1 MNNKKHKF
9 LFDIAWYF
17 VGGIIPILVGFIRVP
32 IFTRYFTASEYG
44 IYGIILIT
52 YTILTLFLFSWL
64 ANCIWRFY
72 NKYKN
77 KNELPR
83 LYSNLFL
90 LFIAFSALFTIIAV
104 GWSIG
109 SNEEE
114 TKRLVLYVFL
124 QLMVSNLNNYMLI
137 VHRLE
142 ENSGLF
148 NTVTML
154 RAILSFGLQYIL
166 TFRLGWRIEAI
177 PSSMIIVEAIISL
190 FLISKFL
197 QTGKIKIGLI
207 SKTTLKELFE
217 YAIPGIISNL
227 GLYLLTSSDRYVIAL
242 FEEMDKVGI
251 YNQVYNLCQISIM
264 ALVNIYLSVIN
275 PRFFK
280 ELESNF
286 NATSRLTIIYIK
298 PFLLILAPIVTYF
311 SLFARP
317 VATVLLGPEFR
328 VGYPLIPW
336 VSFAVFIYG
345 LTLFFENRL
354 KLNSK
359 YKPVIIGFLICA
371 AINIGINF
379 FTIPKWGYFWAGIST
394 FISYLI
400 LLIYLIYQ
408 DIRKNGLLLK
418 LPANILP
425 AFAFLILQSFIYTRY
440 IESYSQ
446 DNFTL
451 LTLLTATVFTITYFI
466 IVVIFNIKDLRIFQ
480 HIQNQ

>member
-1 MNNKKHKF
+1 
-9 LFDIAWYF
+9 
-17 VGGIIPILVGFIRVP
+17 
-32 IFTRYFTASEYG
+32 
-44 IYGIILIT
+44 
-52 YTILTLFLFSWL
+52 
-64 ANCIWRFY
+64 
-72 NKYKN
+72 
-77 KNELPR
+77 
-83 LYSNLFL
+83 
-90 LFIAFSALFTIIAV
+90 
-104 GWSIG
+104 
-109 SNEEE
+109 
-114 TKRLVLYVFL
+114 
-124 QLMVSNLNNYMLI
+124 
-137 VHRLE
+137 
-142 ENSGLF
+142 
-148 NTVTML
+148 
-154 RAILSFGLQYIL
+154 
-166 TFRLGWRIEAI
+166 
-177 PSSMIIVEAIISL
+177 
-190 FLISKFL
+190 
-197 QTGKIKIGLI
+197 
-207 SKTTLKELFE
+207 
-217 YAIPGIISNL
+217 
-227 GLYLLTSSDRYVIAL
+227 
-242 FEEMDKVGI
+242 
-251 YNQVYNLCQISIM
+251 
-264 ALVNIYLSVIN
+264 
-275 PRFFK
+275 
-280 ELESNF
+280 
-286 NATSRLTIIYIK
+286 
-298 PFLLILAPIVTYF
+298 
-311 SLFARP
+311 

>member
-275 PRFFK
+275 PRFLK
-280 ELESNF
+280 SSK
-286 NATSRLTIIYIK
+286 ATLMLQAD
-298 PFLLILAPIVTYF
+298 LL
-311 SLFARP
+311 S
-317 VATVLLGPEFR
+317 
-328 VGYPLIPW
+328 
-336 VSFAVFIYG
+336 
-345 LTLFFENRL
+345 
-354 KLNSK
+354 
-359 YKPVIIGFLICA
+359 
-371 AINIGINF
+371 
-379 FTIPKWGYFWAGIST
+379 ST
-394 FISYLI
+394 
-400 LLIYLIYQ
+400 
-408 DIRKNGLLLK
+408 
-418 LPANILP
+418 
-425 AFAFLILQSFIYTRY
+425 
-440 IESYSQ
+440 
-446 DNFTL
+446 
-451 LTLLTATVFTITYFI
+451 
-466 IVVIFNIKDLRIFQ
+466 
-480 HIQNQ
+480 